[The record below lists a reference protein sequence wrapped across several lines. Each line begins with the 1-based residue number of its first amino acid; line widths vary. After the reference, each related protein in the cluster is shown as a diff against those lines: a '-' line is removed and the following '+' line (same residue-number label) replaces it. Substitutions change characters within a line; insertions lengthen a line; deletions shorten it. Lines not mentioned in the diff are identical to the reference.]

1 MLDIKFIR
9 DNPETVRQA
18 IRAKQ
23 LHDAEPNLNQLL
35 LLDEEFRL
43 LRQDLEE
50 KQAVRNASSK
60 KIGEL
65 KRKGESA
72 DELMREMGQL
82 SEEVKR
88 LEEKNR
94 GLEAQINELMLELPN
109 PPHDSVPLGKS
120 EHDNV
125 VDKEWGDKPSF
136 SFDPKPHWELATE
149 KGWIDFERGVKTTGA
164 GFPIFRGDGARLFR
178 SLIQYCLNSL
188 LDEGYTEIAPPLMVN
203 PESALAT
210 GQLPDKEGQM
220 YEVTDGFYLIPTSE
234 LVLAGMHADEILD
247 AGDLPL
253 KYTAHSPCF
262 RREAGSYG
270 AHVRGLNRVH
280 QFDKVEMVQFTTPE
294 ASYEAL
300 DAMVATSE
308 RLLETLNLPYRRLLM
323 CTGDM
328 GFTQAKKYDIEV
340 WSAGQERWLEV
351 SSVSNVTD
359 FQARRLKTR
368 YREGGQQGKGR
379 PELVHTLNGSAF
391 GMVRLAAALMESCQ
405 NEDGTVTVPEA
416 LRAYFGKERMT

>member
-23 LHDAEPNLNQLL
+23 LHDTEPKLNQLL

-50 KQAVRNASSK
+50 KQAIRNASSK

-94 GLEAQINELMLELPN
+94 GLETQVAELMLELPN
-109 PPHDSVPLGKS
+109 PPHESVPLGKS

-136 SFDPKPHWELATE
+136 SFEPKPHWELATS

-188 LDEGYTEIAPPLMVN
+188 LDDGYTEIAPPLMVN

-247 AGDLPL
+247 VAELPL
-253 KYTAHSPCF
+253 KYAAHSPCF

-300 DAMVATSE
+300 DKMVVTSE
-308 RLLETLNLPYRRLLM
+308 GLLETLNLPYRRLLM

-351 SSVSNVTD
+351 SSVSNITD

-368 YREGGQQGKGR
+368 YREGGQQGKGK

-391 GMVRLAAALMESCQ
+391 GMVRLAAALIESCQ
-405 NEDGTVTVPEA
+405 NEDGTVTLPEV
-416 LRAYFGKERMT
+416 LQPYFGKEKMT